1 MLPVK
6 SEQPK
11 KVEGSLLQDKQDV
24 LYREPVGFKATVFP
38 NGEPETPLQH
48 LAQTTSHVNRY
59 IRQLDEL
66 YTTLL
71 ADKIRS
77 VDVQI
82 AGRFQGLLNEL
93 LLLSSANKNRAETL
107 MGIESAAESSSLSK
121 ATRAVLNEVIIHVAP
136 EFSGRLTVYIEN
148 GDLKA
153 YRPYAPEEITATM
166 GTFIELAERAGW
178 TVTPPAGEIS

>member
-11 KVEGSLLQDKQDV
+11 HVDGSLLRDKQHM
-24 LYREPVGFKATVFP
+24 LYREPVGFKATAFP

-66 YTTLL
+66 YATLL
-71 ADKIRS
+71 ADKIRA

-93 LLLSSANKNRAETL
+93 LLLSIANKNRAESL
-107 MGIESAAESSSLSK
+107 MNAELPGCMSDIS
-121 ATRAVLNEVIIHVAP
+121 
-136 EFSGRLTVYIEN
+136 LTVSSQFTGKVVVHIED
-148 GDLKA
+148 GKLKSH
-153 YRPYAPEEITATM
+153 YTMQPTDHIATL
-166 GTFIELAERAGW
+166 GGFIEMAERAGW
-178 TVTPPAGEIS
+178 MITSPEESENE

>member
-11 KVEGSLLQDKQDV
+11 AVEGSLLQDKQDM
-24 LYREPVGFKATVFP
+24 LYREPVGFKATTFP

-66 YTTLL
+66 YATLL
-71 ADKIRS
+71 ADKIRA

-82 AGRFQGLLNEL
+82 AGRFQSLLNEL
-93 LLLSSANKNRAETL
+93 LLLSIANKNRAETL
-107 MGIESAAESSSLSK
+107 MGIELAGESTFLSK
-121 ATRAVLNEVIIHVAP
+121 ATKAVLNEVIIHVAP
-136 EFSGRLTVYIEN
+136 DFSGRLTVYIED
-148 GDLKA
+148 GKLKA

-178 TVTPPAGEIS
+178 TITPSAEEIS